1 MVQMVYKCTVL
12 CDCETGRS
20 VINCYHIIVK
30 VMVTTVLW
38 ESYHLYVEPYC
49 GYNCCCG
56 QSVHDYQFVWMLPWL
71 PICKLP
77 WLPKFMWNLPWLQ
90 VCESNHGYQF
100 VNITM
105 VIWAASSYH
114 CLYGQVT
121 MITSLCELPWLH
133 VCVSYQLPLLM
144 WTRYHGYHS

>member
-1 MVQMVYKCTVL
+1 MFYTKMVQMVYKCTVL

-77 WLPKFMWNLPWLQ
+77 WLPKFMWNLP
-90 VCESNHGYQF
+90 CYKF
-100 VNITM
+100 VKVTM
-105 VIWAASSYH
+105 V
-114 CLYGQVT
+114 
-121 MITSLCELPWLH
+121 TSLWTLPWLSEQLPATI
-133 VCVSYQLPLLM
+133 VYMDKLPWLPVYVSY
-144 WTRYHGYHS
+144 HGCMYV